1 MTSILILV
9 GTSQYYSGSYS
20 YIYGS
25 QYGQGTGSLV
35 ISHISCIGNEISLS
49 YCNYT
54 ISTGYGHSY
63 DAGIRCYGR

>member
-9 GTSQYYSGSYS
+9 GTSQYYSGSYP
-20 YIYGS
+20 YFY
-25 QYGQGTGSLV
+25 YGQGTGSLV
-35 ISHISCIGNEISLS
+35 ISQISCIGNEISLS
-49 YCNYT
+49 YCSYT